1 MYKCKDCKQNT
12 PYDYFAPDGVTCMDC
27 ISEEDYDLFRD
38 ADCEV
43 QDEQI
48 PRKTRYKEITHRKKD
63 I

>member
-1 MYKCKDCKQNT
+1 PIRCDTKRHNKTERKNVMYKCKDCKQNT

-43 QDEQI
+43 QDV
-48 PRKTRYKEITHRKKD
+48 
-63 I
+63 